1 MLQRGDGPEHWFEP
15 TREVVAGDAEITEH
29 REASESVELD
39 LAGEA
44 EAVEDDACDVAG
56 AAVAVDAGPGGAG
69 IGVRRERGR
78 VP

>member
-44 EAVEDDACDVAG
+44 EAVEDDACDVA
-56 AAVAVDAGPGGAG
+56 
-69 IGVRRERGR
+69 
-78 VP
+78 